1 VSVALAPESVA
12 SHPVDLLLDI
22 YERMLLIREFE
33 ERVKLLFLEGSMPGT
48 IHQAQGQEGTAAGV
62 CFALRPDD
70 LITSTHRCH
79 GHAIAKGVTAESMMV
94 ELFGKAGGCCA
105 GKGGSMHM
113 GDMAVGMPPA
123 IAIVGGGIPLAA
135 GMALAL
141 RMQKSDRVVACFFGE
156 GATSEGA
163 FHEGVNLAAIWN
175 LPVIFACENNRYG
188 ASTDFSKVSKVHR
201 VADRAAAYGIR
212 GETVDG
218 NDVIA
223 VYEATQRAAEECRR
237 GEGPVL
243 LEMLTYRRTG
253 HSRRDPNHYQP
264 KEEQEYW
271 YARDPIA
278 RLREAL
284 APAHERALAERDGR
298 VAEMIEDAVDAARN
312 APEPAPADLLTDV
325 YATEIA
331 R

>member
-12 SHPVDLLLDI
+12 NHPLGLLLDL
-22 YERMLLIREFE
+22 YERMVLIREFE
-33 ERVKLLFLEGSMPGT
+33 DRVKLLFLEGSMPGT
-48 IHQAQGQEGTAAGV
+48 IHQAQGQEATAAGV

-79 GHAIAKGVTAESMMV
+79 GHAIAKGVTAESMMI
-94 ELFGKAGGCCA
+94 ELFGKAGGCGE
-105 GKGGSMHM
+105 GKAGSMHM

-141 RMQKSDRVVACFFGE
+141 KMQRSDRVVGCFFGE

-163 FHEGVNLAAIWN
+163 FHEGVTLAAIWN
-175 LPVIFACENNRYG
+175 LPVLFICENNRYG
-188 ASTDFSKVSKVHR
+188 ASTDYRKVSRLER
-201 VADRAAAYGIR
+201 VADRASAYGIR

-223 VYEATQRAAEECRR
+223 VYEATLRAAEECRR
-237 GEGPVL
+237 GDGPVL
-243 LEMLTYRRTG
+243 LELLTYRRTG

-264 KEEQEYW
+264 KDEQEYW

-284 APAHERALAERDGR
+284 APAHEAELAARDAR
-298 VAEMIEDAVDAARN
+298 VEAIIEDAVDTART
-312 APEPAPADLLTDV
+312 APDLDLDTLLTDV

>member
-1 VSVALAPESVA
+1 
-12 SHPVDLLLDI
+12 
-22 YERMLLIREFE
+22 M
-33 ERVKLLFLEGSMPGT
+33 
-48 IHQAQGQEGTAAGV
+48 
-62 CFALRPDD
+62 
-70 LITSTHRCH
+70 
-79 GHAIAKGVTAESMMV
+79 KGV
-94 ELFGKAGGCCA
+94 FRGG
-105 GKGGSMHM
+105 
-113 GDMAVGMPPA
+113 
-123 IAIVGGGIPLAA
+123 
-135 GMALAL
+135 
-141 RMQKSDRVVACFFGE
+141 
-156 GATSEGA
+156 
-163 FHEGVNLAAIWN
+163 
-175 LPVIFACENNRYG
+175 
-188 ASTDFSKVSKVHR
+188 
-201 VADRAAAYGIR
+201 DRAAAYGIR